1 MSTPLDTVIAWL
13 REHQDVAAQAEAIG
27 EAQRGIMR
35 VLDDLVPASER
46 RRQQL
51 ACCDHLWC
59 AVRATVAEAADTPDS
74 PSAATEVVIAAR
86 KREGRK
92 PVAEASVYA
101 AAEAVW
107 GLCPHGPQGRRALIV
122 LAAVTCPDLDA
133 HDAVARVALEEIRTT
148 GGAS

>member
-27 EAQRGIMR
+27 EAQRGITR
-35 VLDDLVPASER
+35 VLDNLVPAAAR

-59 AVRATVAEAADTPDS
+59 GVRAAVAEAADTPD
-74 PSAATEVVIAAR
+74 PPVAATEVVIAAR

-92 PVAEASVYA
+92 RVAEASVYA

-107 GLCPHGPQGRRALIV
+107 GLCPHGPQGRRALAI
-122 LAAVTCPDLDA
+122 LAAVNCPDLNA
-133 HDAVARVALEEIRTT
+133 HDAVARVALREIR
-148 GGAS
+148 